1 MVSLRGCGCYQI
13 QSDTHAVTPFS
24 HDLLGGVIPG
34 NTSAS
39 GRGPQRCRFAV
50 IVDSGQ
56 SSIIKCSV
64 GDVLYTGEKVMNST
78 TKVILAGMALTS
90 LGLTLSGPVPART
103 LVAHP
108 ETPGGVWSVR
118 EIGNS
123 AFPYI
128 ASRRAP

>member
-1 MVSLRGCGCYQI
+1 M
-13 QSDTHAVTPFS
+13 TPFS

-64 GDVLYTGEKVMNST
+64 GDVLYAGEKVMSST

-103 LVAHP
+103 LVA
-108 ETPGGVWSVR
+108 R
-118 EIGNS
+118 LR
-123 AFPYI
+123 
-128 ASRRAP
+128 RRAVYGRFAKPAIVHFLISRAGGRRRENGACVQ